1 MSVCI
6 EPRCEDDKWGS
17 QSRCK
22 GCHNAKERA
31 RYHNDPKYRDRLL
44 ARQRQRGTTPLRR
57 RHLPAKIKEQNGR
70 CAICGEEIPQDK
82 GQNHIDH
89 RTPRSR
95 GGTDDASNIN
105 VVCAPCNRRKGVKRM
120 DRLLAQIMLP
130 FPVSQ

>member
-22 GCHNAKERA
+22 GLPQCERA
-31 RYHNDPKYRDRLL
+31 SAVPQRSQVSRRLL

-70 CAICGEEIPQDK
+70 CAIYGEEIPQGK

-120 DRLLAQIMLP
+120 DELLAQIMLP